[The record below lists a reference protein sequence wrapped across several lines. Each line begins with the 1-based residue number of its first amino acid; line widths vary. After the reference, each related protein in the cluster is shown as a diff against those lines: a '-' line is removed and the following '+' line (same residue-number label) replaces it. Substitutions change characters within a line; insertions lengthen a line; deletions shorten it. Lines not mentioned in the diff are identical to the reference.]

1 MPTSAFFTAPRTEF
15 VSAPCCLV
23 TSCVSATAEWHPYTL
38 TSAPD
43 DPFLS
48 VHIQVCGDWTSAVY
62 NYLSE
67 YLETIQVGHHDA
79 CAMSRILMHPATVR
93 QALQS

>member
-1 MPTSAFFTAPRTEF
+1 MS
-15 VSAPCCLV
+15 PCLLLMTKSNTC
-23 TSCVSATAEWHPYTL
+23 AEWHPYTL

-62 NYLSE
+62 DYLSN
-67 YLETIQVGHHDA
+67 YLETIQVGRPELDPNPD
-79 CAMSRILMHPATVR
+79 SGP
-93 QALQS
+93 SP

>member
-1 MPTSAFFTAPRTEF
+1 MTKSNT
-15 VSAPCCLV
+15 C
-23 TSCVSATAEWHPYTL
+23 AEWHPYTL

-62 NYLSE
+62 DYLRD
-67 YLETIQVGHHDA
+67 YLDTIQV
-79 CAMSRILMHPATVR
+79 R
-93 QALQS
+93 QRARLRHGQVFD

>member
-1 MPTSAFFTAPRTEF
+1 MPLITCAALHLPENRTLRVCECHA
-15 VSAPCCLV
+15 VCCDHVLLRNSS
-23 TSCVSATAEWHPYTL
+23 SCAEWHPYTL

-62 NYLSE
+62 DYLSE
-67 YLETIQVGHHDA
+67 YVETTQVCQDSCLCRDHVP
-79 CAMSRILMHPATVR
+79 C
-93 QALQS
+93 

>member
-1 MPTSAFFTAPRTEF
+1 MFT
-15 VSAPCCLV
+15 V
-23 TSCVSATAEWHPYTL
+23 AEWHPYTL

-48 VHIQVCGDWTSAVY
+48 VHIQVCGDWTGAVY

-67 YLETIQVGHHDA
+67 YLETIQVRGHTLPRA
-79 CAMSRILMHPATVR
+79 IMPLQTS
-93 QALQS
+93 ALG

>member
-1 MPTSAFFTAPRTEF
+1 MRLDNT
-15 VSAPCCLV
+15 C
-23 TSCVSATAEWHPYTL
+23 AEWHPYTL

-62 NYLSE
+62 DYLSE
-67 YLETIQVGHHDA
+67 YLDTVQVGRPNPTSNLDPHTKTY
-79 CAMSRILMHPATVR
+79 I
-93 QALQS
+93 